1 MYSFKMVSA
10 LYGINDT
17 EVRLMTDWLMV
28 IITAIYVIATILI
41 CVFNGKSAK
50 AANEQTQT
58 AKKQID
64 EMLRQY
70 NETNRPIVSVR
81 FEIIRSGVLCFIV
94 ENIGPL
100 PATDVR
106 INVNEE
112 FITNVEEIDPQA
124 RIREAT
130 EATLFLAPKQKVT
143 ILIGSQVNFTEYAKV
158 KTVFDISYNG
168 LYHEQTMIN
177 LDQYKFMLMYNSE
190 TEDIAQH
197 LKKLQEDSKK
207 FHSGVLKSL
216 DKRRPV
222 SVLVHSENDSW
233 KFKIYKE
240 VCTNRGTSAEAI
252 ATKLGISRE
261 TVLNLLLE
269 LDHVDGFV
277 QYLPVDDND
286 YSAEWYKR

>member
-1 MYSFKMVSA
+1 
-10 LYGINDT
+10 
-17 EVRLMTDWLMV
+17 MTDWLMV

-168 LYHEQTMIN
+168 LYNEQTMID

-233 KFKIYKE
+233 KFRIYKE

-261 TVLNLLLE
+261 TALDLLIE
-269 LDHVDGFV
+269 LDRVDGFV
-277 QYLPVDDND
+277 QHSPVGDND
-286 YSAEWYKR
+286 YSVEWYKR

>member
-1 MYSFKMVSA
+1 
-10 LYGINDT
+10 
-17 EVRLMTDWLMV
+17 MTDWLMV

-70 NETNRPIVSVR
+70 NETNRPIVSVH
-81 FEIIRSGVLCFIV
+81 FEIIRSGILCYIV

-112 FITNVEEIDPQA
+112 FITNVEKIDSQS
-124 RIREAT
+124 RFREAT
-130 EATLFLAPKQKVT
+130 KAKLFLAPKQKVT

-168 LYHEQTMIN
+168 IYNEQTVID
-177 LDQYKFMLMYNSE
+177 LDQYKFMLIYNSE
-190 TEDIAQH
+190 LGDVAQH
-197 LKKLQEDSKK
+197 LKGIHEDSKK

-216 DKRRPV
+216 DKRRPF

-233 KFKIYKE
+233 KFRVYKE
-240 VCTNRGTSAEAI
+240 VCANGGISAEAI
-252 ATKLGISRE
+252 ATKLGISKE

-269 LDHVDGFV
+269 LDHVDDFV
-277 QYLPVDDND
+277 QYIPGDDND